1 MERRHLRIAFITLI
15 AAATAA
21 CAPGVPNVL
30 PLPAATS
37 FDGYAAHFC
46 LAFDAMFKA
55 VGNPDTASGSES
67 SKALDSAVTAH
78 DGLTADRLAAQITAE
93 LESGRR
99 EVAAAAGWAPAAPMM
114 AQLDR
119 VFVAFEAMTAAK
131 AAKARGEPNA
141 VDPQAA
147 FEQAGGVEAW
157 FAMFDAG
164 RAMGSENPADA
175 PPCANVP
182 VSP

>member
-1 MERRHLRIAFITLI
+1 MDRRHLRFAIITLI

-21 CAPGVPNVL
+21 CVAGVPNVL
-30 PLPAATS
+30 PVPAATS
-37 FDGYAAHFC
+37 FEGYAAHFC
-46 LAFDAMFKA
+46 SAFDAMFKA
-55 VGNPDTASGSES
+55 VGNPDTAMGSQL
-67 SKALDSAVTAH
+67 SKALDSAVAAQ
-78 DGLTADRLAAQITAE
+78 DGPAADRLAAQITAE

-99 EVAAAAGWAPAAPMM
+99 EVSAAAGWAPAAAMM
-114 AQLDR
+114 TQLDR
-119 VFVAFEAMTAAK
+119 VFVAFEAMTTAK
-131 AAKARGEPNA
+131 AAKARGEPDA

-164 RAMGSENPADA
+164 RAMQAARPADT
-175 PPCANVP
+175 PQCANVP

>member
-1 MERRHLRIAFITLI
+1 
-15 AAATAA
+15 
-21 CAPGVPNVL
+21 VV
-30 PLPAATS
+30 PLPAASS

-46 LAFDAMFKA
+46 SAFDAMFKA
-55 VGNPDTASGSES
+55 VGNPDTASGSEL
-67 SKALDSAVTAH
+67 SKALDSAVAAQ
-78 DGLTADRLAAQITAE
+78 DGLAADRLAAQITAE

-99 EVAAAAGWAPAAPMM
+99 EVAAAAGWSPAAPVMT
-114 AQLDR
+114 QLDR

-157 FAMFDAG
+157 FAMFEAG
-164 RAMGSENPADA
+164 RAMRSEHPADTQQC
-175 PPCANVP
+175 PNVP